1 MIKIEKIETCG
12 WEASLR
18 GMRNA
23 MNSWHL
29 SDSSYLDNGVVI
41 GPNDMNLCLRLIKA
55 GASHRKFLRM
65 IHVQMDVTAPLYWW
79 KDYDTYKVSTVANS
93 CSTMHKLHSRD
104 LTLDDFAHDQMDKCA
119 LNLLKITIDSI
130 NVYRKAFVDSGM
142 KDKQAWYCMIQLL
155 PTSYL
160 QKRTLDLNYE
170 TILSIIHDRRNHK
183 LNEFI
188 DLCVELLTNLPYL
201 SEFYEATK

>member
-1 MIKIEKIETCG
+1 MIKIEKIRTCG
-12 WEASLR
+12 WESSLR

-29 SDSSYLDNGVVI
+29 SDSLYFDGDVVI

-65 IHVQMDVTAPLYWW
+65 IHVQMDITAPLYWW

-104 LTLDDFAHDQMDKCA
+104 LTLDDFAHDQMDECA
-119 LNLLKITIDSI
+119 LNLLKITIDSL
-130 NVYRKAFVDSGM
+130 NSYRKTFIDSGM

-160 QKRTLDLNYE
+160 QKRTVDLNYE
-170 TILSIIHDRRNHK
+170 TILSIIHDRSNHK
-183 LNEFI
+183 LDEFKE
-188 DLCVELLTNLPYL
+188 LCYILLTNLPYL
-201 SEFYEATK
+201 SEFYSATK

>member
-1 MIKIEKIETCG
+1 MIKIEKIKTCG
-12 WEASLR
+12 WESSLR

-29 SDSSYLDNGVVI
+29 SDSLYFYGDVVI

-65 IHVQMDVTAPLYWW
+65 IHVQMDITAPLYWW

-104 LTLDDFAHDQMDKCA
+104 LTLDDFAHDQMDECA
-119 LNLLKITIDSI
+119 LNLLKITIDSL
-130 NVYRKAFVDSGM
+130 NSYRKDFVDSGM

-160 QKRTLDLNYE
+160 QKRTVDLNYE
-170 TILSIIHDRRNHK
+170 TILSIIHDRSNHK
-183 LNEFI
+183 LDEFKE
-188 DLCVELLTNLPYL
+188 LCYILLTNLPYL
-201 SEFYEATK
+201 SEFYSAIK

>member
-1 MIKIEKIETCG
+1 MIKIEKIKTCG
-12 WEASLR
+12 WESSLR

-29 SDSSYLDNGVVI
+29 SDSLYVDGDVVI

-65 IHVQMDVTAPLYWW
+65 IHVQMDITAPLYWW

-104 LTLDDFAHDQMDKCA
+104 LTLDDFAHDQMDECA
-119 LNLLKITIDSI
+119 LNLLKINIDSL
-130 NVYRKAFVDSGM
+130 NSYRKAFVDSGM

-160 QKRTLDLNYE
+160 QKRTVDLNYE
-170 TILSIIHDRRNHK
+170 TILSIIHDRSNHK
-183 LNEFI
+183 LDEFK
-188 DLCVELLTNLPYL
+188 DLCYILLTNLPYL
-201 SEFYEATK
+201 SEFYSAIK

>member
-1 MIKIEKIETCG
+1 MIKIEKIKTCG
-12 WEASLR
+12 WESSLR

-29 SDSSYLDNGVVI
+29 SDSLYVDGDVVI

-65 IHVQMDVTAPLYWW
+65 IHVQMDITAPLYWW

-104 LTLDDFAHDQMDKCA
+104 LTLDDFARDQMDECA
-119 LNLLKITIDSI
+119 LNLLKINIDSL
-130 NVYRKAFVDSGM
+130 NSYRKAFVDSGM

-160 QKRTLDLNYE
+160 QKRTVDLNYE
-170 TILSIIHDRRNHK
+170 TILSIIHDRSNHK
-183 LNEFI
+183 LDEFK
-188 DLCVELLTNLPYL
+188 DLCYILLTNLPYL
-201 SEFYEATK
+201 SEFYSAIK

>member
-1 MIKIEKIETCG
+1 MIKIEKIKTCG
-12 WEASLR
+12 WESSLR

-29 SDSSYLDNGVVI
+29 SDSLYVDGDVVI

-65 IHVQMDVTAPLYWW
+65 IHVQMDITAPLYWW

-104 LTLDDFAHDQMDKCA
+104 LTLDDFAHDQMDECA
-119 LNLLKITIDSI
+119 LNLLKINIDSL
-130 NVYRKAFVDSGM
+130 NSYRKDFIDSGM

-160 QKRTLDLNYE
+160 QKRTVDLNYE
-170 TILSIIHDRRNHK
+170 TILSIIHDRSNHK
-183 LNEFI
+183 LDEFKE
-188 DLCVELLTNLPYL
+188 LCYILLTNLPYL
-201 SEFYEATK
+201 SEFYSAIK

>member
-1 MIKIEKIETCG
+1 MIKIEKIKTCG
-12 WEASLR
+12 WESSLR

-29 SDSSYLDNGVVI
+29 SDSSYFDGDVVI

-65 IHVQMDVTAPLYWW
+65 IHVQMDITAPLYWW

-104 LTLDDFAHDQMDKCA
+104 LTLDDFAHDQMDECA
-119 LNLLKITIDSI
+119 LNLLKITIDSL
-130 NVYRKAFVDSGM
+130 NSYRKAFVDSGM

-160 QKRTLDLNYE
+160 QKRTVDLNYE
-170 TILSIIHDRRNHK
+170 TILSIIHDRSNHK
-183 LNEFI
+183 LDEFKE
-188 DLCVELLTNLPYL
+188 LCYILLTNLPYL
-201 SEFYEATK
+201 SEFYSAIK